1 MYGVDVLSLLS
12 FMLYV
17 IAKYPYKTDS
27 VVNLGWRFVDIHFP
41 TFMTYIIGKFTL
53 QVDPILFRINY
64 KLDEKICFLSVS
76 IFINK

>member
-53 QVDPILFRINY
+53 QVDRSQCGGAFNY
-64 KLDEKICFLSVS
+64 ELWGHLVARKSEFTA
-76 IFINK
+76 